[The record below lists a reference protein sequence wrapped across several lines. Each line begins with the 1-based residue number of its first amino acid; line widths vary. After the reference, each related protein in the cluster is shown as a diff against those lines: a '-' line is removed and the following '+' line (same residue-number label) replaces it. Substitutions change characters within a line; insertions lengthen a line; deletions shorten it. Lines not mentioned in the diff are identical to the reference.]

1 MTSTRRYVLTSVAI
15 AVVSMA
21 AAWLLFFA
29 LPRWYAQPPPPA
41 PPPEKPTA
49 PAEARKIKATL
60 YYVST
65 DGLRLVGVEREIPY
79 GDGTAEQARRIME
92 AQIGDAPAPYVT
104 AFPSGTTLRAV
115 FVTDRGDA
123 FVDLSRQV
131 STNHMGG
138 SLAEL
143 FTVYAVV
150 DALTTNLPAITGV
163 QILVDGQEVDTL
175 AGHIDLRHPLRKNLQ
190 WVQPPGAVP
199 GTD

>member
-1 MTSTRRYVLTSVAI
+1 VSPARRYVVIGVAV
-15 AVVSMA
+15 AAASAA

-29 LPRWYAQPPPPA
+29 LPRWYAEPTSA
-41 PPPEKPTA
+41 PPPVEKATA

-65 DGLRLVGVEREIPY
+65 DGLRLVGVEREVPY

-92 AQIGDAPAPYVT
+92 AQIGEAPAPYVT
-104 AFPSGTTLRAV
+104 AFPEGTALRAV

-123 FVDLSRQV
+123 FVDFSREI

-163 QILVDGQEVDTL
+163 QILVDGQETNTL
-175 AGHIDLRHPLRKNLQ
+175 AGHIDLRHPLRKSLQ
-190 WVQPPGAVP
+190 WVQPSGAGPGN
-199 GTD
+199 